1 VVVLLE
7 IRIPA
12 GLHFHSRVTE
22 NRREPFPRMMTE
34 ISYSGADGDRTR
46 IKLSDEQQQELSEV
60 FGELHNSIDSFF
72 KKAAEAGKR
81 PRPIRL
87 EDFDCSVMDI
97 ITSTS
102 NPEVIAP
109 MLKAVS
115 SFYSYNENKQR
126 PMPKLMHIHD
136 MLTVARA
143 STMPD
148 TKLEQKLNSLI
159 DRIGQT
165 MAFWAERRGGARHD

>member
-1 VVVLLE
+1 MVVLLG
-7 IRIPA
+7 IRVPA
-12 GLHFHSRVTE
+12 GLHFHSRVAE

-34 ISYSGADGDRTR
+34 ISYTRGASGDRKMNLTP
-46 IKLSDEQQQELSEV
+46 KQKADVAEAFED
-60 FGELHNSIDSFF
+60 LHNTIDDFF

-87 EDFDCSVMDI
+87 EDFDSKVMDI

-102 NPEVIAP
+102 NPEVISP
-109 MLKAVS
+109 LLKAVS

-126 PMPKLMHIHD
+126 PMPKLMHILD

-143 STMPD
+143 GTMPD
-148 TKLEQKLNSLI
+148 TKLEDKLNDLI
-159 DRIGQT
+159 DHIGQT
-165 MAFWAERRGGARHD
+165 IAFWAERRGGTR